1 MVGGCIRDNRGAK
14 RVLELDSATVV
25 AFAAAAAAAVGEAVA
40 GAGEQAAEVAASVR
54 I

>member
-25 AFAAAAAAAVGEAVA
+25 AFAAAAAAVGEAVA